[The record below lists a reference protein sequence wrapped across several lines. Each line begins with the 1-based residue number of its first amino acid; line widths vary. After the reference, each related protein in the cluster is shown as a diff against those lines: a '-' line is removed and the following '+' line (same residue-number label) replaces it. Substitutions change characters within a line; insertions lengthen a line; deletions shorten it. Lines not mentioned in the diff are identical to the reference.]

1 MIRCLESFLTIS
13 FYSDL
18 LYNSKQQLSRVQQNS
33 IQTIAEESIHM
44 GKPLTFLCP
53 SETDF
58 AIEWECNPGSSRLFS
73 MALKKDDDVFA
84 VLGIELLCVSSKFIW
99 TDFRRLS
106 WQSGF
111 DATLALKCSPMDA
124 NATCLTSQPLKLHQ
138 HYMYGKLVE
147 SVSHTSA
154 YLKFIYSGSILLV
167 FRLMW
172 F

>member
-13 FYSDL
+13 FYCDL

-33 IQTIAEESIHM
+33 IQTIAEESILWFRPTH
-44 GKPLTFLCP
+44 GQTPDIFLCP

-58 AIEWECNPGSSRLFS
+58 AIEWKCNPGSSRLFS
-73 MALKKDDDVFA
+73 TALKKDDDVFA

-111 DATLALKCSPMDA
+111 DATLAIKSSPMDA

-154 YLKFIYSGSILLV
+154 DLL
-167 FRLMW
+167 
-172 F
+172 

>member
-1 MIRCLESFLTIS
+1 MICFIIQNNNFPEFSKRA
-13 FYSDL
+13 
-18 LYNSKQQLSRVQQNS
+18 SKQLQKKAYTWANPW
-33 IQTIAEESIHM
+33 H
-44 GKPLTFLCP
+44 FLCS

-58 AIEWECNPGSSRLFS
+58 AIEWKCNPGSSRLFS
-73 MALKKDDDVFA
+73 TALKKDYDVFA

-138 HYMYGKLVE
+138 HYMYDKLVTWNLY
-147 SVSHTSA
+147 V
-154 YLKFIYSGSILLV
+154 YSGSILLV